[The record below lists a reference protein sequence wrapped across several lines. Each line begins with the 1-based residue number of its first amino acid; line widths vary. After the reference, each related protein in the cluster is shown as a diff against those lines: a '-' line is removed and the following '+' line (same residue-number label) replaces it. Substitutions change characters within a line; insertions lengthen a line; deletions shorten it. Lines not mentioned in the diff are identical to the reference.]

1 MVIDLTQM
9 RPGRTGIVLEL
20 EKECNFTRKIQGMG
34 IRQGKKIKKI
44 SSHFWRGPQT
54 VEVDNTR
61 FAIGFGM
68 ARKILVEVE
77 R

>member
-1 MVIDLTQM
+1 MDIDLTQM
-9 RPGRTGIVLEL
+9 WPGESGIIIGLAGGE
-20 EKECNFTRKIQGMG
+20 NFIRKIQRMG
-34 IRQGKKIKKI
+34 IRPGKRISKI

-54 VEVDNTR
+54 VEIDKLR

-68 ARKILVEVE
+68 ARKIMIQVE